1 MWNNQHLAMLQAIPQ
16 VFHLHPPLQENV
28 MTIINKGSLM
38 IIFALCVWMH
48 PRIASLIHVVIVA
61 LAMPAAKGY
70 KEEMHHCAPY
80 VGNPFAPY
88 TKYLTL
94 EAWGLTTSSPH

>member
-61 LAMPAAKGY
+61 LAMPVAKGY
-70 KEEMHHCAPY
+70 KEEINHCAPY
-80 VGNPFAPY
+80 VGNPLTPY

-94 EAWGLTTSSPH
+94 EARGLTASSPH

>member
-48 PRIASLIHVVIVA
+48 PRIASLIRVVIVA
-61 LAMPAAKGY
+61 LAMPAAKG
-70 KEEMHHCAPY
+70 
-80 VGNPFAPY
+80 N
-88 TKYLTL
+88 YLL
-94 EAWGLTTSSPH
+94 PVIWSKHITSA